1 MAMTPPRLTIC
12 AATLMLLSAASAAA
26 EPATVASTVNLRAAA
41 GTGNEIIAKIP
52 GGSLVDVANCSEW
65 CEVEW
70 QGKKGFAI
78 ATALD
83 RSGRVPGPRSATRRA
98 APVAGAVAPGAYVE
112 DDDYVPGSPP
122 DVLMRLLGQ
131 KLAEKWGQGVVIEN
145 RAGGNTLIGTV
156 AGAKSAPDG
165 YTLTLAADQT
175 FVLNPLL
182 YSSLPY
188 SMKEFDPIILMAS
201 IPHMLAV
208 ANKVPVTNV
217 KELIALAKAKPDTI
231 TFGTTGPGTI
241 QRIATEYFAGIAG
254 VKLVHVPYKGANE
267 TTTAILA
274 GEIDMTING
283 MSNILPHIGEGKLK
297 ALAVSTVTRNPLAP
311 DVPTM
316 QEAGVPGYSSQG
328 AFGLF
333 APAGT
338 PKDIIEKINT
348 DTAAVLAQPD
358 VKKALEARSF
368 VVGGAGPTEFE
379 KFIADENIKWQKVI
393 KEADIKIN

>member
-1 MAMTPPRLTIC
+1 MRRIIMALGCLLGAAVTP
-12 AATLMLLSAASAAA
+12 SSASALDY
-26 EPATVASTVNLRAAA
+26 PSRPVHIIVPFTA
-41 GTGNEIIAKIP
+41 G
-52 GGSLVDVANCSEW
+52 
-65 CEVEW
+65 
-70 QGKKGFAI
+70 
-78 ATALD
+78 
-83 RSGRVPGPRSATRRA
+83 
-98 APVAGAVAPGAYVE
+98 GA
-112 DDDYVPGSPP
+112 P

-131 KLAEKWGQGVVIEN
+131 KLSEKWGQGVVIEN

-182 YSSLPY
+182 YDSLPY
-188 SMKEFDPIILMAS
+188 SMKEFHPVVLMAS

-217 KELIALAKAKPDTI
+217 RELIALAKQKPDTI

-254 VKLVHVPYKGANE
+254 IRLVHVPYKGANE

-283 MSNILPHIGEGKLK
+283 MSNILPHIGASKLK

-338 PKDIIEKINT
+338 PREIIAKIHA
-348 DTAAVLAQPD
+348 DTAEVLAQPD

-368 VVGGAGPTEFE
+368 VTGGAGPAEFE
-379 KFIADENIKWQKVI
+379 KFIAEENVKWQKVI
-393 KEADIKIN
+393 KEANIKIN

>member
-1 MAMTPPRLTIC
+1 MRLTITALVC
-12 AATLMLLSAASAAA
+12 AFGTILAPRPAAA
-26 EPATVASTVNLRAAA
+26 VEFPTRPVHVIVPFTA
-41 GTGNEIIAKIP
+41 G
-52 GGSLVDVANCSEW
+52 
-65 CEVEW
+65 
-70 QGKKGFAI
+70 
-78 ATALD
+78 
-83 RSGRVPGPRSATRRA
+83 
-98 APVAGAVAPGAYVE
+98 GA
-112 DDDYVPGSPP
+112 P

-217 KELIALAKAKPDTI
+217 RELIALAKAKPDTL

-254 VKLVHVPYKGANE
+254 IKLVHVPYKGANE
-267 TTTAILA
+267 TTTAIL
-274 GEIDMTING
+274 T
-283 MSNILPHIGEGKLK
+283 
-297 ALAVSTVTRNPLAP
+297 
-311 DVPTM
+311 
-316 QEAGVPGYSSQG
+316 
-328 AFGLF
+328 
-333 APAGT
+333 
-338 PKDIIEKINT
+338 
-348 DTAAVLAQPD
+348 
-358 VKKALEARSF
+358 ARS
-368 VVGGAGPTEFE
+368 T
-379 KFIADENIKWQKVI
+379 
-393 KEADIKIN
+393 

>member
-1 MAMTPPRLTIC
+1 MKKITIIAAVAALAC
-12 AATLMLLSAASAAA
+12 AAGLARAQDYPNAPFHLISGFPAGSTADISARVVGAKMGQILGQQLVVENRTGASSSIGAALVARAPKDGYMLFVASAANMVNA
-26 EPATVASTVNLRAAA
+26 AMNASMSFDIMKDFAPIALITSTPTV
-41 GTGNEIIAKIP
+41 
-52 GGSLVDVANCSEW
+52 LVV
-65 CEVEW
+65 
-70 QGKKGFAI
+70 
-78 ATALD
+78 
-83 RSGRVPGPRSATRRA
+83 R
-98 APVAGAVAPGAYVE
+98 
-112 DDDYVPGSPP
+112 P
-122 DVLMRLLGQ
+122 DLG
-131 KLAEKWGQGVVIEN
+131 V
-145 RAGGNTLIGTV
+145 
-156 AGAKSAPDG
+156 KS
-165 YTLTLAADQT
+165 
-175 FVLNPLL
+175 
-182 YSSLPY
+182 
-188 SMKEFDPIILMAS
+188 
-201 IPHMLAV
+201 
-208 ANKVPVTNV
+208 VT
-217 KELIALAKAKPDTI
+217 ELIALAKAKPDTI

-267 TTTAILA
+267 TTTAILS

-338 PKDIIEKINT
+338 PKDIIAKIHA

-368 VVGGAGPTEFE
+368 VIGGAGPAEFE
-379 KFIADENIKWQKVI
+379 KFIADEHVKWQKVI

>member
-1 MAMTPPRLTIC
+1 MRHL
-12 AATLMLLSAASAAA
+12 
-26 EPATVASTVNLRAAA
+26 
-41 GTGNEIIAKIP
+41 
-52 GGSLVDVANCSEW
+52 
-65 CEVEW
+65 
-70 QGKKGFAI
+70 
-78 ATALD
+78 ATAL
-83 RSGRVPGPRSATRRA
+83 ACIFA
-98 APVAGAVAPGAYVE
+98 AIVTQPAAALDYPARNVHVIIPFTAGGA
-112 DDDYVPGSPP
+112 P
-122 DVLMRLLGQ
+122 DVLMRLVGQ

-156 AGAKSAPDG
+156 AGAKAAPDG
-165 YTLTLAADQT
+165 YTLLLAADQT

-188 SMKEFDPIILMAS
+188 SMKELDPIVLMAS

-208 ANKVPVTNV
+208 ANKVPAASV
-217 KELIALAKAKPDTI
+217 KDLIALAKQKPDTL

-254 VKLVHVPYKGANE
+254 IKLVHVPYKGANE
-267 TTTAILA
+267 TTTAILS

-297 ALAVSTVTRNPLAP
+297 ALAVSTAKRNPLAP
-311 DVPTM
+311 NVPTM
-316 QEAGVPGYSSQG
+316 QEAGVPGYTSQG

-338 PKDIIEKINT
+338 PKDIIAKVHT
-348 DTAAVLAQPD
+348 DIAEVLTRPD

-368 VVGGAGPTEFE
+368 VTDGVGPAEFQ
-379 KFIADENIKWQKVI
+379 KFIADETVKWRKVI
-393 KEADIKIN
+393 EEAHIKIN

>member
-1 MAMTPPRLTIC
+1 MRFVLIALGWLAGILP
-12 AATLMLLSAASAAA
+12 ASALDF
-26 EPATVASTVNLRAAA
+26 PNRPVHVIVPFTA
-41 GTGNEIIAKIP
+41 G
-52 GGSLVDVANCSEW
+52 
-65 CEVEW
+65 
-70 QGKKGFAI
+70 
-78 ATALD
+78 
-83 RSGRVPGPRSATRRA
+83 
-98 APVAGAVAPGAYVE
+98 GA
-112 DDDYVPGSPP
+112 P
-122 DVLMRLLGQ
+122 DVLMRLVGQ
-131 KLAEKWGQGVVIEN
+131 KLSEKWGQGVVIEN

-188 SMKEFDPIILMAS
+188 SMKEFDSIVLMAS

-208 ANKVPVTNV
+208 ANKVPASNV
-217 KELIALAKAKPDTI
+217 KELVALAKAKPDTI

-241 QRIATEYFAGIAG
+241 QRIATEYFAGLTGI
-254 VKLVHVPYKGANE
+254 KLVHIPYKGANE

-274 GEIDMTING
+274 GEVDMTING

-297 ALAVSTVTRNPLAP
+297 ALAVSTAKRNPLAP

-316 QEAGVPGYSSQG
+316 QEAGVPGYTSQG

-338 PKDIIEKINT
+338 PKDILDKIHA
-348 DTAAVLAQPD
+348 DTAEVLALPD
-358 VKKALEARSF
+358 VKKALETRSF
-368 VVGGAGPTEFE
+368 VVEGQGPAEFD
-379 KFIADENIKWQKVI
+379 KFIATETTKWQRVI
-393 KEADIKIN
+393 KEANIHIDN

>member
-1 MAMTPPRLTIC
+1 MRLIISAIVC
-12 AATLMLLSAASAAA
+12 LIGAALAPQSAAA
-26 EPATVASTVNLRAAA
+26 LDYPLHPVKIIVPFTA
-41 GTGNEIIAKIP
+41 G
-52 GGSLVDVANCSEW
+52 
-65 CEVEW
+65 
-70 QGKKGFAI
+70 
-78 ATALD
+78 
-83 RSGRVPGPRSATRRA
+83 
-98 APVAGAVAPGAYVE
+98 GA
-112 DDDYVPGSPP
+112 P

-131 KLAEKWGQGVVIEN
+131 KLSEKWGQGVVVEN

-175 FVLNPLL
+175 FVLNPML

-188 SMKEFDPIILMAS
+188 SMKEFEPVVLMAS
-201 IPHMLAV
+201 LPHMLAV
-208 ANKVPVTNV
+208 ANKVPVSNV
-217 KELIALAKAKPDTI
+217 KELIALAKAKPDTL
-231 TFGTTGPGTI
+231 TYGTTGPGTI
-241 QRIATEYFAGIAG
+241 QRIAVEYFSSIAGI
-254 VKLVHVPYKGANE
+254 KLVQVPYKGANE

-297 ALAVSTVTRNPLAP
+297 ALAISTVQRNPLAP

-328 AFGLF
+328 TFGLF

-338 PKDIIEKINT
+338 PRDIIDKVHT
-348 DTAAVLAQPD
+348 DVAAALALPD

-368 VVGGAGPTEFE
+368 VIDVLGPAGFE
-379 KFIADENIKWQKVI
+379 KFIADENVKWQKVI
-393 KEADIKIN
+393 SEAHIKIN

>member
-1 MAMTPPRLTIC
+1 MPITRTIIAALVC
-12 AATLMLLSAASAAA
+12 AAGAILVPPQAAA
-26 EPATVASTVNLRAAA
+26 LDYPTKPVHVIVPFTA
-41 GTGNEIIAKIP
+41 G
-52 GGSLVDVANCSEW
+52 
-65 CEVEW
+65 
-70 QGKKGFAI
+70 
-78 ATALD
+78 
-83 RSGRVPGPRSATRRA
+83 
-98 APVAGAVAPGAYVE
+98 GA
-112 DDDYVPGSPP
+112 P

-131 KLAEKWGQGVVIEN
+131 KLAEKWGQGVVIDN

-338 PKDIIEKINT
+338 PKDIIAKIHT

-368 VVGGAGPTEFE
+368 VVGGAGPAEFE
-379 KFIADENIKWQKVI
+379 KFISDEHIKWQRVI

>member
-1 MAMTPPRLTIC
+1 
-12 AATLMLLSAASAAA
+12 
-26 EPATVASTVNLRAAA
+26 
-41 GTGNEIIAKIP
+41 
-52 GGSLVDVANCSEW
+52 
-65 CEVEW
+65 
-70 QGKKGFAI
+70 
-78 ATALD
+78 
-83 RSGRVPGPRSATRRA
+83 
-98 APVAGAVAPGAYVE
+98 
-112 DDDYVPGSPP
+112 
-122 DVLMRLLGQ
+122 
-131 KLAEKWGQGVVIEN
+131 
-145 RAGGNTLIGTV
+145 
-156 AGAKSAPDG
+156 
-165 YTLTLAADQT
+165 
-175 FVLNPLL
+175 
-182 YSSLPY
+182 
-188 SMKEFDPIILMAS
+188 MAS

-208 ANKVPVTNV
+208 ANKVPVTSV
-217 KELIALAKAKPDTI
+217 RELIALAKQKPDTI

-254 VKLVHVPYKGANE
+254 IRLVHVPYKGANE

-338 PKDIIEKINT
+338 PREIIAKIHA
-348 DTAAVLAQPD
+348 DTAEVLAQPD

-368 VVGGAGPTEFE
+368 VTGGAGPAEFE
-379 KFIADENIKWQKVI
+379 KFIADENVKWQKVI
-393 KEADIKIN
+393 KEANIKIN

>member
-1 MAMTPPRLTIC
+1 M
-12 AATLMLLSAASAAA
+12 
-26 EPATVASTVNLRAAA
+26 
-41 GTGNEIIAKIP
+41 
-52 GGSLVDVANCSEW
+52 
-65 CEVEW
+65 
-70 QGKKGFAI
+70 
-78 ATALD
+78 
-83 RSGRVPGPRSATRRA
+83 
-98 APVAGAVAPGAYVE
+98 
-112 DDDYVPGSPP
+112 
-122 DVLMRLLGQ
+122 
-131 KLAEKWGQGVVIEN
+131 
-145 RAGGNTLIGTV
+145 
-156 AGAKSAPDG
+156 
-165 YTLTLAADQT
+165 
-175 FVLNPLL
+175 LNPLL

-188 SMKEFDPIILMAS
+188 SMKEFDPIVLMAS

-254 VKLVHVPYKGANE
+254 IKLVHVPYKGANE

-338 PKDIIEKINT
+338 PKDIIAQ
-348 DTAAVLAQPD
+348 DPRRHRRGAGAARREEGA
-358 VKKALEARSF
+358 
-368 VVGGAGPTEFE
+368 GGAQLRDRRRGSGRIREIHRRRKRQMAEGDQRSQYQDQLSGGLSLRAALAEQRCQTNTSAAPPSQRDHEPAGE
-379 KFIADENIKWQKVI
+379 EHQLRDRHRRSVI
-393 KEADIKIN
+393 PASEEPHHVSRNRTSRYQARPGSRIRGRRRQGRAIFQARQGLQGHVAAALGREAVAATGCS